1 MTRHFGA
8 LRKNAW
14 QYQGMQIGSRPPDE
28 TKQAVLETIR
38 FPLKTTA

>member
-1 MTRHFGA
+1 MPG
-8 LRKNAW
+8 NADRV
-14 QYQGMQIGSRPPDE
+14 RPPDE

>member
-1 MTRHFGA
+1 MKKGLAITG
-8 LRKNAW
+8 NADRF
-14 QYQGMQIGSRPPDE
+14 RPPDE